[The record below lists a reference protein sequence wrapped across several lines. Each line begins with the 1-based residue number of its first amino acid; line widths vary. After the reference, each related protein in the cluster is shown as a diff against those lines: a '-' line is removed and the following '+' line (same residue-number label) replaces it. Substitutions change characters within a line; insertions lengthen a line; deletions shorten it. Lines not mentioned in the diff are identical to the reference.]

1 MFFLHSVH
9 HVHSIKLN
17 FKIVITVQM
26 YNVSSGINY
35 LMEDIF
41 IHEGLISL
49 YNVEM
54 SG

>member
-1 MFFLHSVH
+1 
-9 HVHSIKLN
+9 
-17 FKIVITVQM
+17 M

-41 IHEGLISL
+41 IHEGLILL

-54 SG
+54 SGSKISADDTFLRMF